1 MVMKKS
7 QLQPQP
13 QAERVVSV
21 ADIGRIIRRERKR
34 QGITQ
39 AIAAGLC
46 GVSVHFLSN
55 LERGKETSE
64 FSRVLQVLN
73 AMNIRLY
80 VTAPGGES

>member
-1 MVMKKS
+1 MNMNENQMQRFIS
-7 QLQPQP
+7 IEQL
-13 QAERVVSV
+13 
-21 ADIGRIIRRERKR
+21 GKIIRQERKR

-39 AIAAGLC
+39 ETAAGLC

-64 FSRVLQVLN
+64 FSKVLQVLT

-80 VTAPGGES
+80 ASTPEERT